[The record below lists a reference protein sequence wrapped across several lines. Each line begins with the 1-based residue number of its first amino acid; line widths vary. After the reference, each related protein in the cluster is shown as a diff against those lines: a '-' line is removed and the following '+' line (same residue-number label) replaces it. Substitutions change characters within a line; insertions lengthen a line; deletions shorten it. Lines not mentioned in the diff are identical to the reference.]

1 MVDDAIPEEQL
12 EMPIGVGG
20 RLRAAREAQG
30 LTLAQVAAET
40 RINQRHLVQIEQGDF
55 GGLPA
60 RTYAIGFTRTYARM
74 LGLDDD
80 AIADEVRAELALL
93 APRDT
98 RALTF
103 EPGDPA
109 RVPSARL
116 AWFSALA
123 ALILFIGG
131 AVFIW
136 TRYISPAAS
145 LPWLTGHEQPVP
157 AASTDPALP
166 APVAPDLAGDVVFK
180 ADTDRVWVRFY
191 DAQGRQLLQKELA
204 MGETY
209 TVPRDATGPMIRTAR
224 PEALSITVGGKPVPR
239 LAEAHGLIK
248 DVPVDAAALVAR
260 ATSGIPAPAPPQ
272 QTPR

>member
-1 MVDDAIPEEQL
+1 MVDEAIPEEQL

-30 LTLAQVAAET
+30 LSLAQVAAET

-74 LGLDDD
+74 LGLDDA

-136 TRYISPAAS
+136 TRYVSPAAS
-145 LPWLTGHEQPVP
+145 LPWLTGNEQPVP
-157 AASTDPALP
+157 APSAKPSP
-166 APVAPDLAGDVVFK
+166 APPTTELAGDVVFK
-180 ADTDRVWVRFY
+180 AEADQVWVRFY

-204 MGETY
+204 MGETF

-224 PEALSITVGGKPVPR
+224 ADALSITVGGKPVPK
-239 LAEAHGLIK
+239 LADSQGLIK
-248 DVPVDAAALVAR
+248 DVPVDAAALAAR
-260 ATSGIPAPAPPQ
+260 VGTGLPSSASTPQ
-272 QTPR
+272 TAR

>member
-1 MVDDAIPEEQL
+1 MVDEAIPEEQY

-30 LTLAQVAAET
+30 LSLAQVAAET
-40 RINQRHLVQIEQGDF
+40 RINQRHLAQIEQGDF

-60 RTYAIGFTRTYARM
+60 RTYAIGFTRSYAKL
-74 LGLDDD
+74 LGLDD
-80 AIADEVRAELALL
+80 AAVAEEVRAELALL

-131 AVFIW
+131 GVFIW
-136 TRYISPAAS
+136 TRYVSPAAT
-145 LPWLTGHEQPVP
+145 LPWLTGDEQPAPATTPLP
-157 AASTDPALP
+157 AAKPTAGG
-166 APVAPDLAGDVVFK
+166 AGDVVFT
-180 ADTDRVWVRFY
+180 ALAERVWVRFY
-191 DAQGRQLLQKELA
+191 DAEGSQLWQKELA

-209 TVPRDATGPMIRTAR
+209 AVPRDAAAPMLRTAR
-224 PEALSITVGGKPVPR
+224 PDALSITIDGKPVPK
-239 LAEAHGLIK
+239 LAESQGLMK
-248 DVPVDAAALVAR
+248 DVPVDAATLLGRPSAPSATASAL
-260 ATSGIPAPAPPQ
+260 
-272 QTPR
+272 

>member
-1 MVDDAIPEEQL
+1 MVDEAIPEEQL

-30 LTLAQVAAET
+30 LSLAQVAAET
-40 RINQRHLVQIEQGDF
+40 RINQRHLTQIEEGDF

-60 RTYAIGFTRTYARM
+60 RTYAIGFTRTYAKL
-74 LGLDDD
+74 LGLDD
-80 AIADEVRAELALL
+80 AAVAEEVRAELALL

-109 RVPSARL
+109 RVPSGRL

-136 TRYISPAAS
+136 TRYVSPAAT
-145 LPWLTGHEQPVP
+145 LPWLTGNEQPAPATAPSPVVQP
-157 AASTDPALP
+157 AA
-166 APVAPDLAGDVVFK
+166 VGAGDVVFT
-180 ADTDRVWVRFY
+180 AVADRVWVRFY
-191 DAQGRQLLQKELA
+191 DAAGRQLLQKELA

-209 TVPRDATGPMIRTAR
+209 AVPRDVAGPMLRTAR
-224 PEALSITVGGKPVPR
+224 PDALSITIDGKPVPK
-239 LAEAHGLIK
+239 LAETQGLMK
-248 DVPVDAAALVAR
+248 DIPVDAATLMAR
-260 ATSGIPAPAPPQ
+260 APAPA
-272 QTPR
+272 TPATAP